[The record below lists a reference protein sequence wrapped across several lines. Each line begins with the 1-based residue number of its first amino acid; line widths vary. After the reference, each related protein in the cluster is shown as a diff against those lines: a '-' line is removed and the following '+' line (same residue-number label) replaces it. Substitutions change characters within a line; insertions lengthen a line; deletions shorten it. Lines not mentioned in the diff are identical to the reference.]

1 AFLRLR
7 GAKALAEKLRAHTGS
22 ALLSQRLARIAL
34 DAPVPGHPDGL
45 LRRAADAA
53 VLDAL
58 CEKLKIGPLTRTR
71 AHQLLQIKT
80 ETVT

>member
-1 AFLRLR
+1 
-7 GAKALAEKLRAHTGS
+7 LRAHTDS